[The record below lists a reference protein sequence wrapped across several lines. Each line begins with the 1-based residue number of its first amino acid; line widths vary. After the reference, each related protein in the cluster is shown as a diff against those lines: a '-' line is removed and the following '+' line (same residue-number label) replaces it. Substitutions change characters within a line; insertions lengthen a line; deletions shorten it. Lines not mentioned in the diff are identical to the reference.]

1 LSRLFAN
8 QQLNSL
14 FNLTNKYKKM
24 AQFSRLEVAQAMKDT
39 GMIPLFFHNDI
50 ELSKKVLKACY
61 DGGARLM
68 EFTARG
74 DFAHE
79 VFGEL
84 TKYAIAELPGM
95 IMGVGSVTDG
105 AAASLYMALGANFIV
120 TPVLRED
127 IAIACNRKK
136 VLWSPGCGSL
146 TEIARAE
153 ELGCEIVKLFP
164 GDLYGPKFVKGIK
177 GPQPWTSIMPTGGV
191 SPTKENLSGWF
202 DAGVTCV
209 GMGSQLI
216 SKDIIANKDYAKL
229 EKDVKAALAIIEA
242 VRK

>member
-1 LSRLFAN
+1 
-8 QQLNSL
+8 
-14 FNLTNKYKKM
+14 M
-24 AQFSRLEVAQAMKDT
+24 
-39 GMIPLFFHNDI
+39 
-50 ELSKKVLKACY
+50 
-61 DGGARLM
+61 GG
-68 EFTARG
+68 
-74 DFAHE
+74 
-79 VFGEL
+79 
-84 TKYAIAELPGM
+84 
-95 IMGVGSVTDG
+95 GSGTDG
-105 AAASLYMALGANFIV
+105 AAASLDMALGANFIV

-127 IAIACNRKK
+127 IAIACNRRK

-191 SPTKENLSGWF
+191 SPNMENLKGWF

-216 SKDIIANKDYAKL
+216 SKDIITDKDYTLL
-229 EKDVKAALAIIEA
+229 EERVKRTLDIIKK

>member
-1 LSRLFAN
+1 
-8 QQLNSL
+8 
-14 FNLTNKYKKM
+14 M
-24 AQFSRLEVAQAMKDT
+24 AGYTRLEVIAAMKET
-39 GMIPLFFHNDI
+39 GMVPLFFHSDI
-50 ELSKKVLKACY
+50 DLGKKVLKACY

-68 EFTARG
+68 EFTSRG

-79 VFGEL
+79 IFGEL
-84 TKYAIAELPGM
+84 NKYALKELPGM
-95 IMGVGSVTDG
+95 IMGVGSVTDA
-105 AAASLYMALGANFIV
+105 AAASQYMLLGANFVV

-127 IAIACNRKK
+127 IAMVCNRRK

-164 GDLYGPKFVKGIK
+164 GDVYGPEFVKGIK
-177 GPQPWTSIMPTGGV
+177 GPQPWTSVMPTGGV
-191 SPTKENLSGWF
+191 SPKEENLKAWF

-216 SKDIIANKDYAKL
+216 SKAILVNKDFEGLTK
-229 EKDVKAALAIIEA
+229 KVQDALAIIKK

>member
-1 LSRLFAN
+1 
-8 QQLNSL
+8 
-14 FNLTNKYKKM
+14 M
-24 AQFSRLEVAQAMKDT
+24 AQYTRIEVATAMKDT
-39 GMIPLFFHNDI
+39 GMIPLFFHSDI
-50 ELSKKVLKACY
+50 ELGKSILKACY
-61 DGGARLM
+61 NGGARLL

-84 TKYAIAELPGM
+84 NKYAIKELPGM
-95 IMGVGSVTDG
+95 ILGVGSVTDAG
-105 AAASLYMALGANFIV
+105 QASLYMALGANFVV

-127 IAIACNRKK
+127 IAMVCNRRK

-191 SPTKENLSGWF
+191 SPTEENLKGWF
-202 DAGVTCV
+202 EAGVTCV

-216 SKDIIANKDYAKL
+216 SKAIIANKAYGEL
-229 EKDVKAALAIIEA
+229 EQNVKDALKIIEK

>member
-1 LSRLFAN
+1 
-8 QQLNSL
+8 
-14 FNLTNKYKKM
+14 M
-24 AQFSRLEVAQAMKDT
+24 AQYSRLEVAQVMKDT
-39 GMIPLFFHNDI
+39 GLVPLFFHKDI
-50 ELSKKVLKACY
+50 EIGRKVLKACY

-84 TKYAIAELPGM
+84 NKYAIKELPGM
-95 IMGVGSVTDG
+95 IMGVGSVTDA
-105 AAASLYMALGANFIV
+105 AAASLFMSLGANFVV

-127 IAIACNRKK
+127 IALVCNRRK

-146 TEIARAE
+146 TEIAKAE

-164 GDLYGPKFVKGIK
+164 GGTYGPGFVKAIK

-191 SPTKENLSGWF
+191 SPTEENLKGWF
-202 DAGVTCV
+202 EAGVTCV
-209 GMGSQLI
+209 GMGSNLI
-216 SKDIIANKDYAKL
+216 SKEVIANQDFEALKKAVKDS
-229 EKDVKAALAIIEA
+229 LAII
-242 VRK
+242 KNFQQK